1 MEYIENVIIGQLLCP
16 QEELFGFNVDD
27 YIINEMPK
35 TAYIKERFLPKI
47 LVDLGIV
54 KSIREV
60 RSNKPQYLITLEHP
74 DFLEIKWENISCGL
88 LSENKLRK
96 EV

>member
-1 MEYIENVIIGQLLCP
+1 MEYVENVIIGRLLCP

-35 TAYIKERFLPKI
+35 TTFITERFLPKI

-54 KSIREV
+54 KSIRDV
-60 RSNKPQYLITLEHP
+60 RSNKPQYVINLNRP
-74 DFLEIKWENISCGL
+74 DFIEIKWGKR
-88 LSENKLRK
+88 KLWIAVG
-96 EV
+96 E